1 MSADLICPDC
11 GGVLGGESSEGNS
24 PCTCFSSKS
33 TSTTDFS
40 SDGQAQ
46 SSGDTFVEK
55 AAAVKVCCECGK
67 DLAGKKRLRDS
78 RGYWCP
84 TCHRADKAAHAPKGT
99 KCADC
104 SRIVP
109 DAGLTDYEGLRI
121 CAPCRAERKK
131 LEKEQRR
138 LSPVKTHAHEELN
151 KRKLYGLLAV
161 CAVLL
166 IIILLRQLKLIG
178 H

>member
-11 GGVLGGESSEGNS
+11 GGILGGDDSEGS

-33 TSTTDFS
+33 TLSPEL
-40 SDGQAQ
+40 AAEEH

-55 AAAVKVCCECGK
+55 TAVVGKVCCQCGK
-67 DLAGKKRLRDS
+67 DLSGKKRLRDS

-84 TCHRADKAAHAPKGT
+84 ECAKADKAANAPKGT

-104 SRIVP
+104 GRVVNE
-109 DAGLTDYEGLRI
+109 AALTEYEGLKI
-121 CAPCRAERKK
+121 CGPCRIQRKQ

-138 LSPVKTHAHEELN
+138 LSPVKTNAYQEMD
-151 KRKLYGLLAV
+151 KRKLLGLLAV
-161 CAVLL
+161 FGVLVL
-166 IIILLRQLKLIG
+166 IIILRQFKLIG

>member
-11 GGVLGGESSEGNS
+11 GGALGGESSEGNH
-24 PCTCFSSKS
+24 PCTCFSNKPND
-33 TSTTDFS
+33 TPDFS
-40 SDGQAQ
+40 ADGQ

-55 AAAVKVCCECGK
+55 AAGAVKVCCQCGK

-84 TCHRADKAAHAPKGT
+84 DCHKTDRAVHAPKGS

-104 SRIVP
+104 SRVVP

-121 CAPCRAERKK
+121 CAPCRAQRKN
-131 LEKEQRR
+131 LEKVQRR
-138 LSPVKTHAHEELN
+138 LSPVKTNAYHELD

-161 CAVLL
+161 FAVLL
-166 IIILLRQLKLIG
+166 IIIILRQFKFIG
-178 H
+178 N